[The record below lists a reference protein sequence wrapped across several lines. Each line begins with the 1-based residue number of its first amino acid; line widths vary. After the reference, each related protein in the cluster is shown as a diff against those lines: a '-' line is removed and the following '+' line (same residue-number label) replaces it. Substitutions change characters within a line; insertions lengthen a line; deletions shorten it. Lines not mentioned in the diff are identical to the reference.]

1 MKIVVKRAE
10 ILADYA
16 QELGVRLLVDAE
28 QTYFQPAIRHIA
40 VNVLM
45 PKYNMD
51 TPTIYN
57 TIQCYLKVRSGRSLV
72 GVVMDAVLV
81 PKPIRNVLGLMV
93 VRTTVE
99 PLI

>member
-1 MKIVVKRAE
+1 MDTVVKRAE
-10 ILADYA
+10 KLADFA
-16 QELGVRLLVDAE
+16 QEKGVRLLVDAE

-57 TIQCYLKVRSGRSLV
+57 TIQCYLKV
-72 GVVMDAVLV
+72 
-81 PKPIRNVLGLMV
+81 
-93 VRTTVE
+93 
-99 PLI
+99 

>member
-1 MKIVVKRAE
+1 MDTVVKRAE
-10 ILADYA
+10 KLADFA
-16 QELGVRLLVDAE
+16 QEKGVRLLVDAE

-57 TIQCYLKVRSGRSLV
+57 TIQCYLKVSLYI
-72 GVVMDAVLV
+72 
-81 PKPIRNVLGLMV
+81 K
-93 VRTTVE
+93 VR
-99 PLI
+99 

>member
-1 MKIVVKRAE
+1 MDTVVKRAE
-10 ILADYA
+10 VLADFA
-16 QELGVRLLVDAE
+16 RENGVRMLVDAE

-57 TIQCYLKVRSGRSLV
+57 TIQCYLKVSGE
-72 GVVMDAVLV
+72 G
-81 PKPIRNVLGLMV
+81 G
-93 VRTTVE
+93 E
-99 PLI
+99 

>member
-1 MKIVVKRAE
+1 MNTVVTRAKR
-10 ILADYA
+10 LADFA
-16 QELGVRLLVDAE
+16 AEKGVRLLVDAE

-57 TIQCYLKVRSGRSLV
+57 TIQCYLKVPLFGLLV
-72 GVVMDAVLV
+72 FFPGVIWLSVF
-81 PKPIRNVLGLMV
+81 KPLAFFFFFF
-93 VRTTVE
+93 
-99 PLI
+99 

>member
-1 MKIVVKRAE
+1 MDTVVKRAE
-10 ILADYA
+10 RLADFA
-16 QELGVRLLVDAE
+16 EEKGVRLLIDAE

-57 TIQCYLKVRSGRSLV
+57 TIQCYLKVSL
-72 GVVMDAVLV
+72 L
-81 PKPIRNVLGLMV
+81 PSP
-93 VRTTVE
+93 
-99 PLI
+99 

>member
-1 MKIVVKRAE
+1 MNTVVKRADV
-10 ILADYA
+10 LADYA
-16 QELGVRLLVDAE
+16 QQRGVRLLIDAE

-57 TIQCYLKVRSGRSLV
+57 TMQCYLKVRKREMGE
-72 GVVMDAVLV
+72 GD
-81 PKPIRNVLGLMV
+81 
-93 VRTTVE
+93 TVDSFCF
-99 PLI
+99 